1 MNIDNV
7 IGLEGGSGA
16 TWFKVLAEEGRGKTK
31 YYPAIVDGVEM
42 PYSAFASIDD
52 YLAAKVM
59 RERETIRLVVTGNAV
74 MAEDAV
80 SRVLGVKAI
89 AIGPTSV
96 DVHPDEPL
104 VDASNAAAALGS
116 LGGSVSSP
124 AKAAAARANGRKG
137 GRPRKDKG

>member
-1 MNIDNV
+1 MDISKV
-7 IGLEGGSGA
+7 IGLEGGTDS
-16 TWFKVLAEEGRGKTK
+16 TWFRVLAEEGRGKTK

-42 PYSAFASIDD
+42 PYSAFASLDD
-52 YLAAKVM
+52 YLAAKVS
-59 RERETIRLVVTGNAV
+59 RERETIRLVVAGNAV

-104 VDASNAAAALGS
+104 VDSVAAAAALGS
-116 LGGSVSSP
+116 IRS
-124 AKAAAARANGRKG
+124 ARKAASSRANGRKG
-137 GRPRKDKG
+137 GRPKKIAGE